1 MKLTLSVSQKLIL
14 GFSVITIVVLI
25 SYVSIFFSFQ
35 KSKQMTQDNKEI
47 FTPSVAYLNEL
58 YILINNSKLLAK
70 NWVFIERHNDTP
82 DKLKLKNLHKV
93 DYPRVSK
100 ELERLSQYW
109 TDDQQKVFKKIEKTI
124 KDTLFVEHQNIME
137 QLSSFESYEDP
148 MIIFEINPLVEENG
162 DIILVTAKILKD
174 LESIISEITIT
185 SEIKNKQMI
194 EAFNTFTVFLSLI
207 SLLIIAGSV
216 TASYITVSAIN
227 KPLNKLKSNLLKKS
241 KGDFSYEFI
250 KGSSD
255 EIGEMI
261 EAVDLMS
268 KNIRQAINGIRS
280 GADKLL
286 ISSIEISNSSRNI
299 AQGANEQAAS
309 TEEVSASMEQMNASI
324 SMNTENSKKTKEIS
338 NQVAINISIVNKS
351 VEKSTDAM
359 KDIAEKTLI
368 INEIAERIDMLAINA
383 AIEAARAGEYG
394 KGFAVVANE
403 IRKLAENTQL
413 AAAEINKASKNTV
426 KVAEHSNTLL
436 KNIIPEIEKTVT
448 LIQEITSAS
457 IEQNSGIHQVS
468 NAVSQLSNVTQQN
481 SAASEELATGSEELK
496 NQAQILFKNIS
507 FFKTSK
513 EIEEKETPLDAEDD
527 DFTEEEEP
535 KTLNDGTNKGVFLN
549 MGRES
554 DDDFESFY
562 VVSK

>member
-513 EIEEKETPLDAEDD
+513 EIEEKETPLDVEDD

-554 DDDFESFY
+554 DDDFESF
-562 VVSK
+562 

>member
-1 MKLTLSVSQKLIL
+1 MKLNLSVSQKLIL
-14 GFSVITIVVLI
+14 GFSVITIVVLM

-35 KSKQMTQDNKEI
+35 KSKKMTQDNKEI

-58 YILINNSKLLAK
+58 YILTNNSKLLAK
-70 NWVFIERHNDTP
+70 NWVFIERHNDTH

-109 TDDQQKVFKKIEKTI
+109 TADQQKVFKKIQKTI
-124 KDTLFVEHQNIME
+124 KDTLFVQHQNIME

-162 DIILVTAKILKD
+162 DIILATAKILKD

-194 EAFNTFTVFLSLI
+194 EAFNRFTVFLLLI
-207 SLLIIAGSV
+207 SLVIIAGSV
-216 TASYITVSAIN
+216 AASYITVAAIN
-227 KPLNKLKSNLLKKS
+227 KPLNKLKANLLKKS

-286 ISSIEISNSSRNI
+286 VSSIEISNSSRNI

-324 SMNTENSKKTKEIS
+324 SMNTENSIKTKEIS
-338 NQVAINISIVNKS
+338 NQVATNISIVNKS

-513 EIEEKETPLDAEDD
+513 ENEEKEVTID
-527 DFTEEEEP
+527 TEEQNYENEE
-535 KTLNDGTNKGVFLN
+535 KEKIDDYGTSKGVFLN
-549 MGRES
+549 LGNES
-554 DDDFESFY
+554 DNDFESF
-562 VVSK
+562 

>member
-174 LESIISEITIT
+174 LESIISEVI
-185 SEIKNKQMI
+185 ENKQMI

-261 EAVDLMS
+261 EAIDLMS

-513 EIEEKETPLDAEDD
+513 EIEEKETPLDVEDD

-554 DDDFESFY
+554 DDDFESF
-562 VVSK
+562 

>member
-261 EAVDLMS
+261 EAIDLMS

-527 DFTEEEEP
+527 DFTDEEEP

-554 DDDFESFY
+554 DDDFESF
-562 VVSK
+562 

>member
-261 EAVDLMS
+261 EAIDLMS

-554 DDDFESFY
+554 DDDFESF
-562 VVSK
+562 

>member
-554 DDDFESFY
+554 DDDFESF
-562 VVSK
+562 

>member
-513 EIEEKETPLDAEDD
+513 ENEEKQVISDVEDD
-527 DFTEEEEP
+527 DFTQEEEP

-554 DDDFESFY
+554 DDDFESF
-562 VVSK
+562 

>member
-527 DFTEEEEP
+527 DFTDEEEP

-554 DDDFESFY
+554 DDDFESF
-562 VVSK
+562 